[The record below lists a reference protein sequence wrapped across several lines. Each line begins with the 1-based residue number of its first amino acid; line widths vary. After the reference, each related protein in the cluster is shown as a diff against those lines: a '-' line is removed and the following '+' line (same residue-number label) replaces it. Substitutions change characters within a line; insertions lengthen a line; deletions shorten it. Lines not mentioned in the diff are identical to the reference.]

1 MGTEWYP
8 WKQSTTLLTFPA
20 GMEDTMV
27 HAEGVWCV
35 WRGACWS
42 FLDLLNVGWHS
53 DGDLDLALR
62 LLGDKNLVLGVGKG
76 EEKGVENPV
85 ESTSKSSSTISSST
99 ASMENL
105 F

>member
-1 MGTEWYP
+1 
-8 WKQSTTLLTFPA
+8 
-20 GMEDTMV
+20 MV
-27 HAEGVWCV
+27 LIGELASLEIAAMMVRRSAAEEG
-35 WRGACWS
+35 GS
-42 FLDLLNVGWHS
+42 FLDLLNVGRHS